1 MYRITSLLPFPW
13 LIVHLRNLMRI
24 AISMDGLFSI
34 IRRNLLVKEVGCW
47 LKSIDCCLNRRF
59 CCSWVSSIRSFYC
72 CFFHLHLLFKFTLA
86 ASFWISGTG
95 NILNLLEYLN
105 SANELYKDLTPRRLG
120 GGRVTIVTTLQRL
133 PRPKVPIFGPKV
145 PRTLLGGGCFVFYHG
160 CWWWL

>member
-1 MYRITSLLPFPW
+1 
-13 LIVHLRNLMRI
+13 MRI

-47 LKSIDCCLNRRF
+47 LKSIDCCLKSTF
-59 CCSWVSSIRSFYC
+59 LLQLSFFDPEFLLL
-72 CFFHLHLLFKFTLA
+72 FFHLHLLFKFTLA

-160 CWWWL
+160 C